1 MKRIVCF
8 GDSNTYGY
16 IPNSG
21 KRYSSDI
28 RWTSRLSRL
37 LGKEFEIINAGCN
50 NRTCFID
57 NPAGESQTG
66 YKAIKKYLSMK
77 VDVFVLSIGINDS
90 QLFYKP
96 SLDDFRRGLTDFIL
110 QIQNSSDAKIVLVAP
125 PILNED
131 VLKGNFSFQF
141 DSQSIEI
148 SKDLPELYEKVAK
161 DNNCYFIDM
170 NNDVRVSNLDGL
182 HYLPT
187 EHELIANLLYEFLS
201 NVI

>member
-16 IPNSG
+16 IPNNG

-37 LGKEFEIINAGCN
+37 LGKEFEVINAGCN

-57 NPAGESQTG
+57 NPAGEYQTG
-66 YKAIKKYLSMK
+66 YKAIKKYLSMN

-125 PILNED
+125 PILNDD

-141 DSQSIEI
+141 DTQSIEL
-148 SKDLPELYEKVAK
+148 SKYLPELYKKVA
-161 DNNCYFIDM
+161 DENNCYYFDM
-170 NNDVRVSNLDGL
+170 NDKVKVSNLDGL
-182 HYLPT
+182 HYLPA
-187 EHELIANLLYEFLS
+187 EHELIAKLLFEFLS
-201 NVI
+201 KII

>member
-16 IPNSG
+16 IPNNG

-37 LGKEFEIINAGCN
+37 LGKEFEVINAGCN

-57 NPAGESQTG
+57 NPAGEYQTG
-66 YKAIKKYLSMK
+66 YKAIKKYLSMN

-96 SLDDFRRGLTDFIL
+96 SLEDFRRGLTNFIL

-125 PILNED
+125 PILNDD
-131 VLKGNFSFQF
+131 VLKGNFFFQF
-141 DSQSIEI
+141 DTQSIEL
-148 SKDLPELYEKVAK
+148 SKYLPELYKKVA
-161 DNNCYFIDM
+161 DENNCYYFDM
-170 NNDVRVSNLDGL
+170 NDKVKVSNLDGL
-182 HYLPT
+182 HYLPA
-187 EHELIANLLYEFLS
+187 EHELIAKLLFEFLS
-201 NVI
+201 KII

>member
-37 LGKEFEIINAGCN
+37 LGKEFEVINAGCN

-66 YKAIKKYLSMK
+66 YKAIKKYLSMN

-96 SLDDFRRGLTDFIL
+96 SLEDFRRGLTDFIL
-110 QIQNSSDAKIVLVAP
+110 QIQNSSDAKIILVAP
-125 PILNED
+125 PILNDD

-141 DSQSIEI
+141 DFQSIEL
-148 SKDLPELYEKVAK
+148 SKYLPELYKKVA
-161 DNNCYFIDM
+161 DENNCYYFDM
-170 NNDVRVSNLDGL
+170 NDKVKVSNLDGL
-182 HYLPT
+182 HYLPA